1 MTQVPDFKEKKIK
14 IKKCNGNGATQDII
28 KDTKRISKIYFMLD
42 YILNNH
48 RCTVSE
54 IMKELNLCSS
64 TLYNCIDKIFEI
76 GLIDKEPSSG
86 RNKNEAHFNLIAK
99 H

>member
-1 MTQVPDFKEKKIK
+1 
-14 IKKCNGNGATQDII
+14 
-28 KDTKRISKIYFMLD
+28 MLD

-64 TLYNCIDKIFEI
+64 TLYHYIDKIFEI

-86 RNKNEAHFNLIAK
+86 RNKNGAHFNLIAK
-99 H
+99 PELENYLKEFSSVVLEFSNNL